1 MKIKFVMSCLMSCCV
16 LMMALPLNAFALQAI
31 NIPFERLDQEDQ
43 LRKGRLSPP
52 TFVGGRSFLE
62 VGGVMAVGNACNDFD
77 EQCSQGNSLALIA
90 LGGNASKP
98 FIDGVGGQASASAL
112 LVGASKTIIP
122 VGVKAFVPNHCV
134 SVGTWGRCSW
144 ENQQNAGAAGSEICA
159 VGISDA
165 CYATCGGGVTPNNK
179 YATMDVFLH
188 FIANGTCEF
197 LDIFS
202 GSVENRLPGTEHRV
216 CNFVVDEDFSQRILV
231 GDTDVTNF
239 HFGNGVIMTTGQL
252 AASTEK
258 SLANF
263 TRQVNMIE
271 GCGVNHFWRA
281 RQRVLINS
289 GSDKEVDVQMCT
301 ELAISCRRGIPVAGP
316 GTSNY
321 TWTAVSSAFF
331 FARDYCLDESVLFD
345 EDGNPVDS
353 DGNPIPDA
361 GGNGN
366 GNGNG
371 NLPFC
376 NPLKV
381 LINDGLGA
389 LGTVELDGTD
399 QAIDDSRQATAFS
412 DLETLTVQ
420 VAPGSPFLC
429 NLIIN
434 DAETGELVADFNPAD
449 ATYDAATGMAVFDL
463 SSVGPFAPGVYDVQV
478 GTLYQADVYVA
489 IPGDV
494 NLDGVVND
502 ADSRIDA
509 NGDGELDADELFTLV
524 QHRSALLGDVNRD
537 GAVNF
542 LDLSAFIAVLSAGE
556 FQIEADVNQDGVVN
570 FLDIAPFISLLT
582 SPS

>member
-1 MKIKFVMSCLMSCCV
+1 M
-16 LMMALPLNAFALQAI
+16 P
-31 NIPFERLDQEDQ
+31 
-43 LRKGRLSPP
+43 
-52 TFVGGRSFLE
+52 
-62 VGGVMAVGNACNDFD
+62 GN
-77 EQCSQGNSLALIA
+77 
-90 LGGNASKP
+90 
-98 FIDGVGGQASASAL
+98 
-112 LVGASKTIIP
+112 
-122 VGVKAFVPNHCV
+122 
-134 SVGTWGRCSW
+134 
-144 ENQQNAGAAGSEICA
+144 
-159 VGISDA
+159 
-165 CYATCGGGVTPNNK
+165 
-179 YATMDVFLH
+179 
-188 FIANGTCEF
+188 
-197 LDIFS
+197 
-202 GSVENRLPGTEHRV
+202 EHRV
-216 CNFVVDEDFSQRILV
+216 CNFVIDEDFSQRILV
-231 GDTDVTNF
+231 GDTDVINF
-239 HFGNGVIMTTGQL
+239 HAGNGVIITRGQL

-301 ELAISCRRGIPVAGP
+301 ELAISCRRGIPVARP

-345 EDGNPVDS
+345 GNGNPVDS

-366 GNGNG
+366 GNGNR
-371 NLPFC
+371 NLLC

-389 LGTVELDGTD
+389 LGTVELEGTG

-420 VAPGSPFLC
+420 VAPNSPFLC

-434 DAETGELVADFNPAD
+434 DAERGELVAEFNPAD

-478 GTLYQADVYVA
+478 GTLYQAC
-489 IPGDV
+489 
-494 NLDGVVND
+494 
-502 ADSRIDA
+502 
-509 NGDGELDADELFTLV
+509 
-524 QHRSALLGDVNRD
+524 LLY
-537 GAVNF
+537 
-542 LDLSAFIAVLSAGE
+542 
-556 FQIEADVNQDGVVN
+556 
-570 FLDIAPFISLLT
+570 T
-582 SPS
+582 SPSPRDRQKSRMPSSA